1 MSDDDR
7 PRSVALRAQ
16 LEPPPL
22 VEPAPPPNHAAG
34 FARGFVVGV
43 GACLLPGAFLTIA
56 TLALGVSV
64 PVAGSALV
72 LCWGAGVYAMFK
84 RGHAEGVGA
93 LLGGPALVAAAVAY
107 FITHLF
113 R

>member
-1 MSDDDR
+1 M
-7 PRSVALRAQ
+7 
-16 LEPPPL
+16 
-22 VEPAPPPNHAAG
+22 
-34 FARGFVVGV
+34 GV
-43 GACLLPGAFLTIA
+43 GTCLLPGALLTIA
-56 TLALGVSV
+56 MIAFGLSV
-64 PVAGSALV
+64 PVAGNALV

-84 RGHAEGVGA
+84 RGYAEGVGA